1 MRRKFLNIM
10 SVSLALLMS
19 VSCVAP
25 YVSTSVYASDAIQVE
40 TSSDGIQIE
49 DEKKDAEATVSIGES
64 SENGI
69 VIENTE
75 EYVAG
80 EEIPLQIKASN
91 TGKEEVDLRVYF
103 WDYDKTLPKE
113 KTSWSQKLKT
123 ASSDIQ
129 VSEFK
134 EKKTIS
140 VKLKEDKDTKNVD
153 ATFVTE
159 KDKKSKKVT
168 ACYLSLTM
176 PAKTSLDT
184 VFHVKCGKAKTET
197 VIPVMVSG
205 AEKDFGDAVQ
215 LKWRKKDIEVEDT
228 TKGKD
233 IVVESKTDDKKKDSD
248 TKDIEVVDN
257 TKDITVSESKT
268 EEHFLDTEKG
278 VDKLNASDFTSARLI
293 VLADDKNIIID
304 TEHLIGSYDN
314 LYLLQYQSAK
324 QAMNAYV
331 YYQSHATAVEPD
343 RTLDAADE
351 KDVADTDAAELPVT
365 EETNPIRSLG
375 EEEDSEV
382 TQKSDKVIALID
394 TGVNESDNVIDRVS
408 LIDDT
413 LVSNGHGDKMLE
425 AIVSQDADAK
435 ILSIRV
441 MGDDGKGTVS
451 SVIAGMEYAI
461 NQNVDIINLS
471 MFAKSN
477 LANSVIASE
486 IQKAVDAGIEVVGA
500 AGNDG
505 ADVKDYMPG
514 SVDAAWIIGACD
526 AQGVRLEKS
535 NYGSTVDYNVVA
547 DSTSEAAAKF
557 TGYISEH
564 GSSEIDGDG
573 MIYKGTVVGGTG
585 TIETNINGKLYLA
598 STLILKVGDDFD
610 PKTYLD
616 DLSDYIPEGADVKL
630 TYSDVNVKKVGSY
643 TTVYDVTVDEDT
655 TFTVKR
661 PVYVGK
667 TEDAKPGDYCIS
679 ILTDTVDGINANIT
693 SVWYNAG
700 DTVEF
705 TLSPVNKDA
714 EIQDVKAYKM
724 LNEGNSN
731 AVFGDEIECKTVKM
745 SKLTDEEKASNV
757 DSKAKKYRFVMPE
770 SDVLIDV
777 TTSND
782 LMQTADTSGGSDELT
797 SFVVN
802 QTTKVCC
809 YYNPKVSA
817 IGPRATTYR
826 TVRYSWKNG
835 NGVTQTSTIACYCIQ
850 PSKSAP
856 LVSGDNKFS
865 STSGNVVAIPD
876 GNVMSKAMYYLYG
889 GPMWGYTIDG
899 VNMKSILDTYAPT
912 AGHPSNYKGIYN
924 GSTDKDGYY
933 AMTHL
938 ILGYLYNG
946 ENNEAVWNKADDG
959 QTGDV
964 WNATGKAFL
973 KNVKTKLA
981 SLPSPT
987 VYLRTY
993 EGDDITDS
1001 TIASNKFYVGTA
1013 HPGTWESPWVKY
1025 IAPYANYMKTSLPTG
1040 VIMHYRYTDSANKTV
1055 EKEVTGSVGGLPGG
1069 TQFYLII
1076 DPSKVTGPF
1085 KMTMT
1090 STFAVNFEAWRITKS
1105 GNYQDLG
1112 FGYHT
1117 GNKNTQLT
1125 FDFPK
1130 KAGLSIQKESANT
1143 AVTNNNAN
1151 YSLKDAVY
1159 GVYTDA
1165 NCTKKTL
1172 EIKTNENGYAATA
1185 NDALTA
1191 GTYYVKET
1199 KASKGFALDTKV
1211 YTYKLTAG
1219 TSASKNKQTSKEP
1232 VRGGKINLV
1241 KKSTLPE
1248 MTNNNACYSLAGAEY
1263 TVYTDSACKNSTGK
1277 VITTD
1282 ENGKGAV
1289 SDLGFGT
1296 YYVKETKASKGFELD
1311 TKVYTAMCNEGTDSV
1326 TEVTLNSNEVPGN
1339 DPASITITKIWHGEQ
1354 TGTIPSLEGT
1364 QFTIKYYAGDYEKST
1379 LPSKATR
1386 TWVLEV
1392 KYRESIG
1399 KYTAALTDNYL
1410 VKGSDSL
1417 YKDEDNLVVLPYGTY
1432 TIQETKAAP
1441 GYTLE
1446 GSFTDQNG
1454 NKVSPSDVYLTKV
1467 LKKGDAIKLDG
1478 GNEFSA
1484 EDTPRKS
1491 TIRLKKYASNGKTA
1505 LEGVEFEL
1513 KDTDGNLIAKKTTDK
1528 NGELVFDDLYPNKY
1542 VITETKTANSDYQI
1556 LAEPIEVEC
1565 PMRFTQQE
1573 VDDKN
1578 MDTTHL
1584 VYDENEGVYYAF
1596 NQTYEITDDY
1606 KFKIPQT
1613 GGNGMWKYGFA
1624 GMGMLAAM
1632 CYGYVVYRMMRKR
1645 RQL

>member
-770 SDVLIDV
+770 
-777 TTSND
+777 
-782 LMQTADTSGGSDELT
+782 
-797 SFVVN
+797 
-802 QTTKVCC
+802 
-809 YYNPKVSA
+809 
-817 IGPRATTYR
+817 
-826 TVRYSWKNG
+826 
-835 NGVTQTSTIACYCIQ
+835 
-850 PSKSAP
+850 
-856 LVSGDNKFS
+856 
-865 STSGNVVAIPD
+865 
-876 GNVMSKAMYYLYG
+876 
-889 GPMWGYTIDG
+889 
-899 VNMKSILDTYAPT
+899 
-912 AGHPSNYKGIYN
+912 
-924 GSTDKDGYY
+924 
-933 AMTHL
+933 
-938 ILGYLYNG
+938 
-946 ENNEAVWNKADDG
+946 
-959 QTGDV
+959 
-964 WNATGKAFL
+964 
-973 KNVKTKLA
+973 
-981 SLPSPT
+981 
-987 VYLRTY
+987 
-993 EGDDITDS
+993 
-1001 TIASNKFYVGTA
+1001 
-1013 HPGTWESPWVKY
+1013 
-1025 IAPYANYMKTSLPTG
+1025 
-1040 VIMHYRYTDSANKTV
+1040 
-1055 EKEVTGSVGGLPGG
+1055 
-1069 TQFYLII
+1069 
-1076 DPSKVTGPF
+1076 
-1085 KMTMT
+1085 
-1090 STFAVNFEAWRITKS
+1090 
-1105 GNYQDLG
+1105 
-1112 FGYHT
+1112 
-1117 GNKNTQLT
+1117 
-1125 FDFPK
+1125 
-1130 KAGLSIQKESANT
+1130 
-1143 AVTNNNAN
+1143 
-1151 YSLKDAVY
+1151 
-1159 GVYTDA
+1159 
-1165 NCTKKTL
+1165 
-1172 EIKTNENGYAATA
+1172 
-1185 NDALTA
+1185 
-1191 GTYYVKET
+1191 
-1199 KASKGFALDTKV
+1199 
-1211 YTYKLTAG
+1211 
-1219 TSASKNKQTSKEP
+1219 
-1232 VRGGKINLV
+1232 
-1241 KKSTLPE
+1241 
-1248 MTNNNACYSLAGAEY
+1248 
-1263 TVYTDSACKNSTGK
+1263 
-1277 VITTD
+1277 
-1282 ENGKGAV
+1282 
-1289 SDLGFGT
+1289 
-1296 YYVKETKASKGFELD
+1296 
-1311 TKVYTAMCNEGTDSV
+1311 
-1326 TEVTLNSNEVPGN
+1326 
-1339 DPASITITKIWHGEQ
+1339 
-1354 TGTIPSLEGT
+1354 
-1364 QFTIKYYAGDYEKST
+1364 
-1379 LPSKATR
+1379 
-1386 TWVLEV
+1386 
-1392 KYRESIG
+1392 
-1399 KYTAALTDNYL
+1399 
-1410 VKGSDSL
+1410 
-1417 YKDEDNLVVLPYGTY
+1417 
-1432 TIQETKAAP
+1432 
-1441 GYTLE
+1441 
-1446 GSFTDQNG
+1446 
-1454 NKVSPSDVYLTKV
+1454 
-1467 LKKGDAIKLDG
+1467 
-1478 GNEFSA
+1478 
-1484 EDTPRKS
+1484 
-1491 TIRLKKYASNGKTA
+1491 
-1505 LEGVEFEL
+1505 
-1513 KDTDGNLIAKKTTDK
+1513 
-1528 NGELVFDDLYPNKY
+1528 
-1542 VITETKTANSDYQI
+1542 
-1556 LAEPIEVEC
+1556 
-1565 PMRFTQQE
+1565 
-1573 VDDKN
+1573 
-1578 MDTTHL
+1578 
-1584 VYDENEGVYYAF
+1584 
-1596 NQTYEITDDY
+1596 
-1606 KFKIPQT
+1606 
-1613 GGNGMWKYGFA
+1613 
-1624 GMGMLAAM
+1624 
-1632 CYGYVVYRMMRKR
+1632 
-1645 RQL
+1645 